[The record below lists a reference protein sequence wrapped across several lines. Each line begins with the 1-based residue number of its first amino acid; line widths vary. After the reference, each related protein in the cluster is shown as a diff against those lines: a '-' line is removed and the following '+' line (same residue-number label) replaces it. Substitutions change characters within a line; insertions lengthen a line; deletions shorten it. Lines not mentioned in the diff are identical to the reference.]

1 MKRAF
6 HTLLA
11 GRIHMAMSSVSS
23 MSVQIRAGKLRVLA
37 VSGCINNIAGFVFSL
52 PIQANDRHE
61 MKCAGPGQLRH

>member
-1 MKRAF
+1 MNRAS
-6 HTLLA
+6 HTLLT
-11 GRIHMAMSSVSS
+11 GRIHMAMSS